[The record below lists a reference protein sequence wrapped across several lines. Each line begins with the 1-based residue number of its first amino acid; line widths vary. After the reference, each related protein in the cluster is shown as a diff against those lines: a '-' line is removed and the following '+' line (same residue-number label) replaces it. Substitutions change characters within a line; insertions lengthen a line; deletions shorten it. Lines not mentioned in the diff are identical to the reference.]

1 MLTNPFAS
9 LSRTMV
15 LAALFAAAAQAHAQ
29 AQVRA
34 PSPAY
39 HARIGWV
46 STDRLFTES
55 KLAKSA
61 DARIAEEFSKRQKAI
76 EEQIA
81 LLKKL
86 SEKFDADAPT
96 LAEAERTRRT
106 RELIDMEKDVQRKQ
120 REFREDLQQRKN
132 EERASISQK
141 AYKLVQK
148 IAEEEQLDVVLQ
160 DSVWFS
166 PRIDITD
173 KILQQLDK

>member
-1 MLTNPFAS
+1 MLKTAFAS
-9 LSRTMV
+9 LPRRIAFV
-15 LAALFAAAAQAHAQ
+15 ALFAASVAQ
-29 AQVRA
+29 AQT
-34 PSPAY
+34 PSPVY
-39 HARIGWV
+39 NARIGWI

-55 KLAKSA
+55 KLAKKA
-61 DARIAEEFSKRQKAI
+61 DARIEEEFSKRQKAI
-76 EEQIA
+76 QEQLA
-81 LLKKL
+81 LLKSL
-86 SEKFDADAPT
+86 SEKFDAEAPK
-96 LAEAERTRRT
+96 LSEAERTRRT

-132 EERASISQK
+132 EERANISQR

>member
-1 MLTNPFAS
+1 MLKTAFAS
-9 LSRTMV
+9 LPRRIAFAAL
-15 LAALFAAAAQAHAQ
+15 LAASVTQAQ
-29 AQVRA
+29 AQAPA
-34 PSPAY
+34 PSPIY
-39 HARIGWV
+39 NARIGWI

-55 KLAKSA
+55 KLAKKA
-61 DARIAEEFSKRQKAI
+61 DARIEEEFSKRQKAI
-76 EEQIA
+76 QEQLA
-81 LLKKL
+81 LLKNL
-86 SEKFDADAPT
+86 SEKFDSDAPK

-132 EERASISQK
+132 EERANISQK